1 MRTALFHS
9 LKASILSCI
18 PKGLSL
24 KHPYESLQDTLTST
38 LKTLKTSTLKTLK
51 TSTLKT
57 LGNYLLSNIVN
68 LPKDQA
74 QTPSDKEPPEE
85 KLPITIIEDT
95 PVDIV
100 VQSLPIETPVGVR
113 KKKKYITRE
122 TS

>member
-9 LKASILSCI
+9 LKASLLSCI

-38 LKTLKTSTLKTLK
+38 LKTLKTSTLKTL
-51 TSTLKT
+51 
-57 LGNYLLSNIVN
+57 GDYLLSNIVN

-74 QTPSDKEPPEE
+74 QTPSDKEPAEE